1 MQKRQ
6 VLREQYLPFPSS
18 RKSGLLELDLGAGS
32 LQLLLIFASA
42 SGAASLMVCGAESTF
57 LGFLQAQA
65 GDLAD
70 NLDYVDLGGASLNQN
85 NVEIGLGLGSR
96 SAVSRAAAN
105 AGNSNRR
112 SGNAKFFFQSLYQ
125 LRELHNLSSFT
136 ASIIS

>member
-1 MQKRQ
+1 MADVYKRQ
-6 VLREQYLPFPSS
+6 LGDSLRSALDDLL
-18 RKSGLLELDLGAGS
+18 GL
-32 LQLLLIFASA
+32 
-42 SGAASLMVCGAESTF
+42 
-57 LGFLQAQA
+57 LQAQA

-125 LRELHNLSSFT
+125 LRELHNLELFYSFHNL
-136 ASIIS
+136 SNSHGIKPPFFQIF